1 MIRLK
6 YMKKVYTKTGDQGET
21 SLISGERLSKAS
33 LIFEVLGTLD
43 EFNASL
49 GKIVAN
55 YDDDCLEELEDFD
68 LKKGNT
74 IYDQAVSQKSFLL
87 SLQREIFNLG
97 AEIAQSPKV
106 QVSNDL
112 LTNLESKIDSLQ
124 ELMNENWQS
133 NFVLPG
139 GSEISADI
147 DMART
152 ICRRLERKLV
162 ALDAE
167 RDIRDI
173 NLKIVNRISDYLF
186 VLRTWI
192 NQILKVEEHI
202 YQSL

>member
-1 MIRLK
+1 
-6 YMKKVYTKTGDQGET
+6 MKKVYTKTGDKGET

-55 YDDDCLEELEDFD
+55 YDDDCLEELEEMD
-68 LKKGNT
+68 LKKGNQ
-74 IYDQAVSQKSFLL
+74 IFDQALVQKTFLL
-87 SLQREIFNLG
+87 VLQREIFNLG

-106 QVSNDL
+106 KISNELLNDL
-112 LTNLESKIDSLQ
+112 EEKIDALQ
-124 ELMNENWQS
+124 NLMDKDWQS
-133 NFVLPG
+133 KFVLPG
-139 GSEISADI
+139 GSEIAAEI
-147 DMART
+147 DLART

-173 NLKIVNRISDYLF
+173 NLKIINRISDYLF
-186 VLRTWI
+186 VLRTWM
-192 NQILKVEEHI
+192 NKILKVEEEI